1 MLKDL
6 ETHNGMFTGDTGLY
20 YKAHSERNG
29 FLYCNP
35 FCLVVS
41 TFVSMEGFQRLLD
54 PSKSRGLGLVGD

>member
-20 YKAHSERNG
+20 YKANSERNG
-29 FLYCNP
+29 FLYFNP

-41 TFVSMEGFQRLLD
+41 TLVSMEGF
-54 PSKSRGLGLVGD
+54 